1 MQKIGLFFGTFD
13 PIHKGHIHLAEYY
26 VNSTDLDSV
35 MFVITP
41 QNPFKQNSKILSN
54 KNRLELVSLA
64 IKPNPKLQVSSIEFD
79 LPTPNY
85 TIQTLKKIKAYYPK
99 DNFVLILGE
108 DNLSSFDKWKDYSN
122 ILSDYE
128 LYVYP
133 RRNNKAIPKN
143 LQEHPKIKRSNAP
156 QIEISSSEIREG
168 IKSGKDLS
176 RLIPKSIWSLIKK
189 KGFYRF

>member
-41 QNPFKQNSKILSN
+41 QNPFKQNSK
-54 KNRLELVSLA
+54 
-64 IKPNPKLQVSSIEFD
+64 SSIEFD

-156 QIEISSSEIREG
+156 QIEISSSEIRKRIQKGEDVS
-168 IKSGKDLS
+168 K
-176 RLIPKSIWSLIKK
+176 LIPKLSWSYLKK
-189 KGFYRF
+189 KRFYRF

>member
-13 PIHKGHIHLAEYY
+13 PIHKGHLHLAEYY
-26 VNSTDLDSV
+26 VNDTDLDSV
-35 MFVITP
+35 IFVITP

-64 IKPNPKLQVSSIEFD
+64 IKSNPKLKVSSIEFR

-85 TIQTLKKIKAYYPK
+85 TIQTLKKIKTQHPK

-108 DNLSSFDKWKDYSN
+108 DNLSSFDKWKDYRN

-133 RRNNKAIPKN
+133 RRNNKAIAKN
-143 LQEHPKIKRSNAP
+143 LQGHPKIKRNSAP

-176 RLIPKSIWSLIKK
+176 RLIPKSILSLIKK

>member
-13 PIHKGHIHLAEYY
+13 PIHKGHLHLAEYY
-26 VNSTDLDSV
+26 ANYTDLDSV
-35 MFVITP
+35 IFVITP

-64 IKPNPKLQVSSIEFD
+64 IKSNPKLQVSSIEFG

-85 TIQTLKKIKAYYPK
+85 TIQTLKKIKTQHPK

-108 DNLSSFDKWKDYSN
+108 DNLSSFDKWKDYRN

-133 RRNNKAIPKN
+133 RRNNKAIAKN
-143 LQEHPKIKRSNAP
+143 LQGHPKIKRNSAP

>member
-26 VNSTDLDSV
+26 VKSTDLDSV

-64 IKPNPKLQVSSIEFD
+64 IKSNPKLQVSSIEFD

-133 RRNNKAIPKN
+133 RRNNEAIPKN

-156 QIEISSSEIREG
+156 QIEISSSEIRKRIQKGEDVS
-168 IKSGKDLS
+168 K
-176 RLIPKSIWSLIKK
+176 LIPKLSWSYLKK
-189 KGFYRF
+189 KSFYRF

>member
-13 PIHKGHIHLAEYY
+13 PIHKGHLHLAEYY
-26 VNSTDLDSV
+26 ANDTDLDSV
-35 MFVITP
+35 IFVITP

-64 IKPNPKLQVSSIEFD
+64 IKSNPKLQVSSIEFD

-85 TIQTLKKIKAYYPK
+85 TIQTLKKIKTQHPK

-108 DNLSSFDKWKDYSN
+108 DNLSSFDKWKDYRN

-143 LQEHPKIKRSNAP
+143 LQGHPKIKRNTAP

>member
-13 PIHKGHIHLAEYY
+13 PIHKGHLHLAEYY

-143 LQEHPKIKRSNAP
+143 LK
-156 QIEISSSEIREG
+156 
-168 IKSGKDLS
+168 
-176 RLIPKSIWSLIKK
+176 
-189 KGFYRF
+189 

>member
-1 MQKIGLFFGTFD
+1 
-13 PIHKGHIHLAEYY
+13 
-26 VNSTDLDSV
+26 

-64 IKPNPKLQVSSIEFD
+64 IKSNPKLQVSSIEFD

-85 TIQTLKKIKAYYPK
+85 TIQTLKKIKVYYPK
-99 DNFVLILGE
+99 DDFVLILGE

-133 RRNNKAIPKN
+133 RRNNKVIPKK
-143 LQEHPKIKRSNAP
+143 LLGHPKIKRNNAP
-156 QIEISSSEIREG
+156 QIEISSSEIRKRIQKGEDVS
-168 IKSGKDLS
+168 K
-176 RLIPKSIWSLIKK
+176 LIPKLSWSYLKK
-189 KGFYRF
+189 KKFYRF

>member
-64 IKPNPKLQVSSIEFD
+64 IKSNPKLQVSSIEFD

-133 RRNNKAIPKN
+133 RRNNEVIPKN

-156 QIEISSSEIREG
+156 QTE
-168 IKSGKDLS
+168 SGS
-176 RLIPKSIWSLIKK
+176 
-189 KGFYRF
+189 YRCL

>member
-13 PIHKGHIHLAEYY
+13 PIHKGHLHLAEYY
-26 VNSTDLDSV
+26 ANDTDLDSV
-35 MFVITP
+35 IFVITP

-64 IKPNPKLQVSSIEFD
+64 IKSNPKLQVSSIEFG

-85 TIQTLKKIKAYYPK
+85 TIQTLKKIKTQHPK

-133 RRNNKAIPKN
+133 RRNNEVIPKN

>member
-13 PIHKGHIHLAEYY
+13 PIHKGHLHLAEYY
-26 VNSTDLDSV
+26 ANDTDLDSV
-35 MFVITP
+35 IFVITP

-64 IKPNPKLQVSSIEFD
+64 IKSNPKLQVSSIEFD

-85 TIQTLKKIKAYYPK
+85 TIQTLKKIKTQHPK

-108 DNLSSFDKWKDYSN
+108 DNLSSFDKWKDYRN

-133 RRNNKAIPKN
+133 RRNNKAIAKN
-143 LQEHPKIKRSNAP
+143 LQGHPKIKRSNAP

-176 RLIPKSIWSLIKK
+176 RLIPKSILSLIKK

>member
-64 IKPNPKLQVSSIEFD
+64 IKSNPKLQVSSIEFD
-79 LPTPNY
+79 L
-85 TIQTLKKIKAYYPK
+85 
-99 DNFVLILGE
+99 
-108 DNLSSFDKWKDYSN
+108 
-122 ILSDYE
+122 
-128 LYVYP
+128 
-133 RRNNKAIPKN
+133 
-143 LQEHPKIKRSNAP
+143 
-156 QIEISSSEIREG
+156 IE
-168 IKSGKDLS
+168 
-176 RLIPKSIWSLIKK
+176 
-189 KGFYRF
+189 F

>member
-1 MQKIGLFFGTFD
+1 M
-13 PIHKGHIHLAEYY
+13 
-26 VNSTDLDSV
+26 
-35 MFVITP
+35 VITP

-64 IKPNPKLQVSSIEFD
+64 IKSNPKLQVSSIEFD

-143 LQEHPKIKRSNAP
+143 LQGHPKIT
-156 QIEISSSEIREG
+156 Q
-168 IKSGKDLS
+168 L
-176 RLIPKSIWSLIKK
+176 
-189 KGFYRF
+189 

>member
-13 PIHKGHIHLAEYY
+13 PIHKGHLHLAEYY
-26 VNSTDLDSV
+26 ANDTDLDSV

-64 IKPNPKLQVSSIEFD
+64 IKSNPKLQVSSIEFD

-85 TIQTLKKIKAYYPK
+85 TIQTLKKIKTQHPK

-108 DNLSSFDKWKDYSN
+108 DNLSSFDKWKDYRN

-143 LQEHPKIKRSNAP
+143 LQGHPKIKRNTAP